1 MVGDSLYRSS
11 SFRLSDGRRGLDDS
25 CIRRL
30 RSVLLSRLDF
40 WDNPGLGVSR
50 DFFCDAVDSVVR
62 LSGLSNFLFC
72 PSFQFA
78 GENTGYMSRIRI
90 LPEAVANRIAAGEV
104 VERPA
109 SVVKELL
116 ENALDAG
123 AKTIRVEVEAGGK
136 RMIRIIDDG
145 HGMSHD
151 DALLAFERHATSKL
165 RSADDLLSI
174 PTLGFRGEA
183 LPTIAAVSRL
193 LLETR
198 AEEDAE
204 GTRVEFAGGKL
215 VNVKPAGLPA
225 GTTVSVA
232 DLFYSVPARRKFLK
246 SDTTE
251 LGHIASLVTHY
262 ALANPGRQFVLTT
275 PTQQIVD
282 CSPVERLAERVYQLF
297 GKQSFD
303 ELIEI
308 PVVSAAFR
316 AAITEP
322 ELEPAEE
329 KARLT
334 VYGFTSR
341 PEIQRPNRNGIYIFV
356 NRRLVRD
363 RLILHAIHEAY
374 RNILPSNVFPA
385 TLLFLEMPYD
395 EVDVNVHPAKIEVR
409 FRRSQFVHDFTRDA
423 IRQALMSARPI
434 ASFAAAAAASGALQN
449 ANTSA
454 ASLSN
459 APSMDPTAPS
469 IVPRAI
475 IPAMEEIGLGS
486 GVGSD
491 GGFDLTSA
499 PLQPIEQR
507 FVFPAGPESLVESS
521 AAFGA
526 PSLASEPPAPNWAA
540 NFAAGN
546 GSAPATLPHP
556 DQIADLKPLGQVS
569 SSFIVAVNGEGLW
582 LVDQHVAHERVLFEQ
597 HLEARRA
604 GKVESQ
610 RMLMPMIL
618 ELSPRQ
624 LVIYEKIAEELSA
637 NGFEVELMGPRSVAI
652 QAAPAGIT
660 GSDAEKLLTEIL
672 DGIERE
678 NAAISIETLQAKIA
692 ASTACHAAIK
702 VNMPLDQTKME
713 WLLAALAKTD
723 CPMSC
728 PHGRPVVLRY
738 SIKEI
743 EKAFHRI

>member
-1 MVGDSLYRSS
+1 
-11 SFRLSDGRRGLDDS
+11 
-25 CIRRL
+25 
-30 RSVLLSRLDF
+30 
-40 WDNPGLGVSR
+40 
-50 DFFCDAVDSVVR
+50 
-62 LSGLSNFLFC
+62 
-72 PSFQFA
+72 
-78 GENTGYMSRIRI
+78 MSRIRI
-90 LPEAVANRIAAGEV
+90 LPEAVANKIAAGEV

-123 AKTIRVEVEAGGK
+123 AKTIRVETEVGGK
-136 RMIRIIDDG
+136 RMIRVIDDG
-145 HGMSHD
+145 RGMIHD

-165 RSADDLLSI
+165 KSADDLLSI
-174 PTLGFRGEA
+174 STLGFRGEA

-198 AEEDAE
+198 DESEAE
-204 GTRVEFAGGKL
+204 GTRIEFAGGKL

-225 GTTVSVA
+225 GTTISVA
-232 DLFYSVPARRKFLK
+232 DLFYCVPARKKFLK

-262 ALANPGRQFVLTT
+262 ALANPDKHFVLST
-275 PTQQIVD
+275 PTQEIIN
-282 CSPVERLAERVYQLF
+282 SPPAEKLADRIYQLF
-297 GKQSFD
+297 GRQAAE
-303 ELIEI
+303 ELVEI
-308 PVVSAAFR
+308 PPASAPFR

-322 ELEPAEE
+322 ELEAVEE
-329 KARLT
+329 NATLT
-334 VYGFTSR
+334 VRGFTSR
-341 PEIQRPNRNGIYIFV
+341 PDVQRPNRNGIYVFV

-374 RNILPSNVFPA
+374 RNILPPTVFPA

-409 FRRSQFVHDFTRDA
+409 FRRSQFVHDFARDS
-423 IRQALMSARPI
+423 IRQALMSVRPVP
-434 ASFAAAAAASGALQN
+434 SFAAAAAGVPVGAPPAASTFSPTAFGAAAASG
-449 ANTSA
+449 
-454 ASLSN
+454 
-459 APSMDPTAPS
+459 
-469 IVPRAI
+469 VPRAI
-475 IPAMEEIGLGS
+475 IPAMEEIGVGS

-491 GGFDLTSA
+491 GGFDLTSDA
-499 PLQPIEQR
+499 LRPVEQRFAFPAGIEQPIETGM
-507 FVFPAGPESLVESS
+507 AS
-521 AAFGA
+521 AAASAAQALVASSWAGNLAA
-526 PSLASEPPAPNWAA
+526 PSA
-540 NFAAGN
+540 
-546 GSAPATLPHP
+546 SAPATLPRP

-604 GKVESQ
+604 GKVEAQ
-610 RMLMPMIL
+610 RMLMPLVI

-624 LVIYEKIAEELSA
+624 IVIYEKIAEELSA
-637 NGFEVELMGPRSVAI
+637 NGFEVEPMGPRSVAI
-652 QAAPAGIT
+652 QAVPAGIAP
-660 GSDAEKLLTEIL
+660 GDGEKLLTEIL
-672 DGIERE
+672 DGIEKE
-678 NAAISIETLQAKIA
+678 NAAISIDTLQAKIA

-713 WLLAALAKTD
+713 WLLGALAKTD

-738 SIKEI
+738 SVKEI